1 MRKKTNYY
9 DNNLLSLLDLP
20 YNKKYKN
27 TFIVK
32 KIIKKLYNKNLSII
46 NIDFH
51 TQISNLIIEKN
62 KQNTRYELVDDKFN
76 TLWNSIINNS
86 LINNIL
92 YTTDLSNNNIIN
104 NNISE
109 NTIINN
115 LSSNIISHIY
125 DLSDNIINNNIS
137 ENTIINN
144 LSSNIISHINN
155 LSSNITS
162 HVISIDPEYHNLSNN
177 DLSGNIISSITEDI
191 SKIFKKVSYKKL
203 FINISKIIPI
213 FECKKIFFCRLN
225 YNNKGKIIKNICI

>member
-115 LSSNIISHIY
+115 LSSNIISHI
-125 DLSDNIINNNIS
+125 
-137 ENTIINN
+137 
-144 LSSNIISHINN
+144 NN